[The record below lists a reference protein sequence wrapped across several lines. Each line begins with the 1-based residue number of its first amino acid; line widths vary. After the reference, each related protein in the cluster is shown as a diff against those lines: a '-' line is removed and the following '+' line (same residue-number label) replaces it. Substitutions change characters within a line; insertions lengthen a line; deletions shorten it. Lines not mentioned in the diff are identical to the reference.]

1 MLDSRKN
8 SVIVGLAVAA
18 ALAAVFVNT
27 APRAKSGLY
36 EHIRKAERYFED
48 EKYDRG
54 IYYLHKAYEKASDS
68 ELIGEELAKGYLRYA
83 RYLSSRGEI
92 DLAIE
97 KAAMAYEM
105 IPSSL
110 PVMNDLAYYLSVRA
124 VERSFRGD
132 LSSARE
138 DLDIASMLASG
149 SKTIKTNISNYL
161 FNRSIDARDRKDIST
176 LLLVLKTS
184 YTLKPRFE
192 TMVFLGSVFYDI
204 HELEKSLFYLN
215 KALSLR
221 PEDESVKESI
231 ERAEKEIL
239 IKDKEKVLKTPDFEV
254 IMYGEHGFDT
264 DLLEEHLLEVYDGV
278 GRDLDYY
285 PPPGTKI
292 IIYDEKDF
300 RDIFLKQGT
309 VLGIFDGNIRIALK
323 GGPLDMLATGVI
335 AHEYTHA
342 LLSAITENK
351 CPIWLH
357 EGIAVYEQSKY
368 FPIEFGNLQNAL
380 KKGVRLSL
388 SDVEETFENMRDPVS
403 LALAYESAHSAVLF
417 ILDEWG
423 WPALREI
430 IQGLKEYG
438 HFANAFD
445 EVFYISVPVFE
456 DMWNI
461 FVREKIYEYEA

>member
-8 SVIVGLAVAA
+8 SIIVGLAVAA
-18 ALAAVFVNT
+18 ALAAIFVHT
-27 APRAKSGLY
+27 SPGAKSGLY
-36 EHIRKAERYFED
+36 EHIRKAERYFEAG
-48 EKYDRG
+48 KYDRG
-54 IYYLHKAYEKASDS
+54 IHYLHKAYEKALDS
-68 ELIGEELAKGYLRYA
+68 ELIEDELAKGYLRYA
-83 RYLSSRGEI
+83 RYLNSRGEV

-132 LSSARE
+132 LSAARE
-138 DLDIASMLASG
+138 DLEIASMLAAG

-161 FNRSIDARDRKDIST
+161 FNRSIDARDRKDIPT
-176 LLLVLKTS
+176 LLLALKTS
-184 YTLKPRFE
+184 YALRPRFE

-204 HELEKSLFYLN
+204 RELEKSLFYLE

-221 PEDESVKESI
+221 PENKRVKDSI
-231 ERAEKEIL
+231 ERTEKEIL
-239 IKDKEKVLKTPDFEV
+239 IREKEKILRTPDFDV
-254 IMYGEHGFDT
+254 IMYGENTFDT
-264 DLLEEHLLEVYDGV
+264 DLLEEHLLDVYDSV

-292 IIYDEKDF
+292 IIYEEKDF
-300 RDIFLKQGT
+300 RDIFQKQGT
-309 VLGIFDGNIRIALK
+309 VLGIFDGNIKIALK
-323 GGPLDMLATGVI
+323 GTPSDILATGVV

-357 EGIAVYEQSKY
+357 EGIAVYEQSRY
-368 FPIEFGNLQNAL
+368 FPMGLGNLENAL
-380 KKGVRLSL
+380 EKGARLSL
-388 SDVEETFENMRDPVS
+388 SDVEETFENMRDPAS

-417 ILDEWG
+417 MLDEWG
-423 WPALREI
+423 WPALRELI
-430 IQGLKEYG
+430 HGLREYG

-445 EVFYISVPVFE
+445 EVFYISVPMFE
-456 DMWNI
+456 DMWNS
-461 FVREKIYEYEA
+461 FVRKKLDISR